1 MRTSLS
7 SILTPALFCLGG
19 ASLPAQVRVTVDR
32 PSLDPGTSA
41 VLTATLAGAGSAIRW
56 QWSLVRTASSLWA
69 AEEPAG
75 TLTPGPDGTCVYT
88 APADF
93 LVGTRKLQ
101 VRVAAIGSE
110 HPAVIQT
117 LIIATDPVATLFDK
131 ILPACGYVETSDLME
146 PRMGLLAGSPTE
158 KGSWTGPGP
167 AARFSDLNRLAF
179 TGAHPDP
186 RMAGKWL
193 VLDSIGNRIR
203 LMAADGTVEPWL
215 GDAKSGKGYE
225 DGPAAQARFGTLGS
239 ISVRPEGPDA
249 GPWRAV
255 IADSWNHVLREV
267 DAHGNVT
274 TLAGMPGQAGYAD
287 GAATES
293 QFEAPWD
300 AVYGLDGAVYGID
313 PVNHSIRKILGGQVT
328 TLAGSRQ
335 NRSIQDGTGQEAG
348 FGQPLA
354 IALDPSTSH
363 LYVSDASCIRRVTK
377 DGVVTTLAGGSQPGF
392 EDWMTGPALPEAA
405 DRMRGIPCFQA
416 IAGLTVH
423 MGKLYIADSLNHAV
437 RVLDLETGA
446 LTTLAGHPDQDRVR
460 PGRLRAGRALDP
472 DRCAALAEPQ
482 HVAFDRHGRCLV
494 ALSPTHPKAG
504 ACIAE
509 LSLAGI
515 LMADPSPAVAG
526 ETKASPFRGSEE
538 RKSTPP
544 PRAVPAQA
552 GRE

>member
-1 MRTSLS
+1 
-7 SILTPALFCLGG
+7 
-19 ASLPAQVRVTVDR
+19 
-32 PSLDPGTSA
+32 
-41 VLTATLAGAGSAIRW
+41 
-56 QWSLVRTASSLWA
+56 
-69 AEEPAG
+69 
-75 TLTPGPDGTCVYT
+75 
-88 APADF
+88 
-93 LVGTRKLQ
+93 
-101 VRVAAIGSE
+101 
-110 HPAVIQT
+110 
-117 LIIATDPVATLFDK
+117 VATLFDK

-193 VLDSIGNRIR
+193 VLDPIGNRIR

>member
-1 MRTSLS
+1 LRTSLS